1 MKFYSDEDAEL
12 SLLEGKTVGFVGYGN
27 QGRSQALNLRDS
39 GVSVIVGNPCDS
51 YADQAK
57 QDGMEVVTIAEAVRR
72 SDIIPIL
79 IPDELQPDV
88 YAKEIA
94 PNLRPGQ
101 ALDFAHGYN
110 IHFGLIRPPAEVDV
124 ILVAPRMIGVQV
136 RRSFEL
142 GGGVPAFVGVW
153 QDATKT
159 AWDTALA
166 FAKGIGATR
175 AGVIPSTFQEETEL
189 DLFSEQALWPV
200 MLGSIVASFELLVTL
215 VYSPEAVVMEL
226 YGSGEGAEVFR
237 EMVHTGFFR
246 QMKFHSQTSQYGMLT
261 SFGKLSSDDLKQNFQ
276 AALDRIRSGT
286 FAREFLAEQRQGY
299 PVFRRLREQAIQHPL
314 NDAEDRLRPVLES
327 TFKAGGH
334 GGAASAS

>member
-101 ALDFAHGYN
+101 ALDFAQGAGSLN
-110 IHFGLIRPPAEVDV
+110 LD
-124 ILVAPRMIGVQV
+124 Q
-136 RRSFEL
+136 FE
-142 GGGVPAFVGVW
+142 
-153 QDATKT
+153 
-159 AWDTALA
+159 
-166 FAKGIGATR
+166 
-175 AGVIPSTFQEETEL
+175 
-189 DLFSEQALWPV
+189 
-200 MLGSIVASFELLVTL
+200 
-215 VYSPEAVVMEL
+215 
-226 YGSGEGAEVFR
+226 
-237 EMVHTGFFR
+237 R
-246 QMKFHSQTSQYGMLT
+246 QMIER
-261 SFGKLSSDDLKQNFQ
+261 
-276 AALDRIRSGT
+276 ALRMHHFNVS
-286 FAREFLAEQRQGY
+286 L
-299 PVFRRLREQAIQHPL
+299 
-314 NDAEDRLRPVLES
+314 
-327 TFKAGGH
+327 
-334 GGAASAS
+334 AASELCML